1 MPGRLLGIGRT
12 DSTSSRDHRSHDTSA
27 QNIRRTDSSSTNHQ
41 GTMEHLKRT
50 SLGGLAGLTG
60 KHHHHHHHHHHHKEK
75 KGSNSP
81 SLKPTK
87 PTDTLDLIVE
97 SPPAIFYGAASNS
110 TGALYSGRLKLNVI
124 TASEI
129 ILDKF
134 NMKLIAVTTMK
145 KPVAKDCGDCSQKS
159 TKLHDWNFLSG
170 PKTLSAGEHHFP
182 FSHLIPGHLPTTTH
196 GHLGV
201 IEYFLDAKATT
212 KQGEELSLRTQLILS
227 RAIPPGEE
235 RYCTRIFPPTN
246 VAAHLSF
253 SPTIH
258 PIGRYTALL
267 RVTGILENPPE
278 KKDIQNRWRL
288 RKFCWKLEETEHM
301 VSPACDRHSGKVG
314 GAGRGLAHEETRIL
328 AREDLKE
335 GWKTDFDAGEIDLE
349 FHPATTAASSS
360 RALCDVDAPNGLK
373 ISHALVLELV
383 IAEEW
388 LRHGKRND
396 EVATPTGGA
405 RVLRA
410 SFPVHVTERAGLGI
424 SWDEET
430 PPVYEDV
437 PESPPLYSQDTTNR
451 GTSLSAAEASS
462 SERTSFRRGYP
473 SQGSLR
479 SRVAGHSTPN
489 QISGHGEV
497 ADYEGPPLADEE
509 VDGLSMDGLRMRPPT
524 RHDHNSVGGSSTSS
538 GDGVGGS

>member
-1 MPGRLLGIGRT
+1 
-12 DSTSSRDHRSHDTSA
+12 
-27 QNIRRTDSSSTNHQ
+27 
-41 GTMEHLKRT
+41 MEHLKRS

-60 KHHHHHHHHHHHKEK
+60 KHHHHHLHSHKDR
-75 KGSNSP
+75 KGSNTP
-81 SLKPTK
+81 SLKSAK
-87 PTDTLDLIVE
+87 PTDTLDLIIE

-110 TGALYSGRLKLNVI
+110 TGALYSGRLKLKVV
-124 TASEI
+124 TAPEI
-129 ILDKF
+129 VLTKF
-134 NMKLIAVTTMK
+134 NMKLVAVTTMK
-145 KPVAKDCGDCSQKS
+145 KPVAKDCGECSEKG

-170 PKTLSAGEHHFP
+170 PKTLGTGEHHFP

-201 IEYFLDAKATT
+201 IEYFLDAKAIT
-212 KQGEELSLRTQLILS
+212 KQGEELSMRTQLILS

-235 RYCTRIFPPTN
+235 RYSTRIFPPTN
-246 VAAHLSF
+246 IAAHLSF

-258 PIGRYTALL
+258 PIGRYSALL
-267 RVTGILENPPE
+267 RITGILENPPE

-314 GAGRGLAHEETRIL
+314 GAGRGLAHEDTRIL

-335 GWKTDFDAGEIDLE
+335 GWKTDFDSGEIDLE

-388 LRHGKRND
+388 LKNSKRND

-430 PPVYEDV
+430 PPMYEDV
-437 PESPPLYSQDTTNR
+437 PESPPLYSQDSQR
-451 GTSLSAAEASS
+451 GATLGAAGASS
-462 SERTSFRRGYP
+462 SELSAFRRGFP

-489 QISGHGEV
+489 QLSGQGEV
-497 ADYEGPPLADEE
+497 ADYDGPPLADEE
-509 VDGLSMDGLRMRPPT
+509 MDGLSLEGLRMRPPT
-524 RHDHNSVGGSSTSS
+524 RGNQPSVGGSSTSS
-538 GDGVGGS
+538 GGRARGSQAGSSDS